1 MCLYFVSYYTCREA
15 HAIGAVA
22 CLRRIK
28 PAMSVARKVLEHT
41 QHSMLAGDLATA
53 FALKMGFKE
62 ESLTT
67 NASQQMHMDWKNN
80 SCQPNFWKNVSPDP
94 TQNCGPY
101 SIPEQA
107 SKSEKFSRRTVDR
120 FNHDT
125 VSMVAI
131 DGNGH
136 IASGTSSNG
145 ARNKIPG

>member
-1 MCLYFVSYYTCREA
+1 
-15 HAIGAVA
+15 
-22 CLRRIK
+22 
-28 PAMSVARKVLEHT
+28 
-41 QHSMLAGDLATA
+41 MLAGDLATA

-67 NASQQMHMDWKNN
+67 NASQQMHIDWKNN

-107 SKSEKFSRRTVDR
+107 SKSQKFSRRTVDR